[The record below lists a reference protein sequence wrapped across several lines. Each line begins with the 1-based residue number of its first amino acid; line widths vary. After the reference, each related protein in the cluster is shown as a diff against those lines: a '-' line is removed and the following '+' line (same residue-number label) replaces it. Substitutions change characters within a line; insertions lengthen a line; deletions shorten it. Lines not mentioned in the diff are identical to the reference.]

1 MRISSVCMILL
12 FVFFFSWNGDAQS
25 KYPKNYFRSP
35 VDFGIFLAGSFG
47 EVRKNHFHSGIDI
60 RTEGVTGKPVRAIA
74 DGYVQRINISPVGFG
89 KALYIVHPNGFT
101 SVYGHLDS
109 FNSKI
114 GSWTRAEQ
122 YKQESFALD
131 VSVQSGVLP
140 VKKGDI
146 IAYSGNSGSSGG
158 PHLHFEIRDAATQ
171 ETINPLLF
179 GLIVKDMI
187 PPKINSIRIYPY
199 GENSL
204 ANFSD
209 NPLSIEVSGSDG
221 RYFTKTKDTVKVTG
235 NIIFGIEAFDY
246 LDGSELKT
254 GVTTI
259 ELRVDSIKYFS
270 QTLDRFAFAETRYV
284 NSIIDYP
291 FFLRLG
297 KKIQRSFVA
306 PNNKMSIYT
315 GLIHKGV
322 VNFVDSKPHKVQY
335 IVKDVYGNRS
345 ELAFWVKSHPPPPA
359 GRYSQKKAVG
369 TLFSCKTDNRFANN
383 ELVFELPEDA
393 LYEDLDFIY
402 SSSEPL
408 TGGYSKV
415 HHLQN
420 EFTPIQLLCNLSIKA
435 DGLPKEL
442 EAKALIVK
450 VEGASKY
457 SSRGGKWENGFIKT
471 QVKEFGDFMV
481 MTDKVPPVIHP
492 VNISPGKK
500 LIKQNTIKLKI
511 SDNLAGIKSYRGT
524 INGKWILMDYDAKN
538 QLLTYSFDDRIHTGK
553 NDFVLT
559 VRDNSGNEAIYKA
572 SLIK

>member
-1 MRISSVCMILL
+1 
-12 FVFFFSWNGDAQS
+12 
-25 KYPKNYFRSP
+25 
-35 VDFGIFLAGSFG
+35 
-47 EVRKNHFHSGIDI
+47 
-60 RTEGVTGKPVRAIA
+60 
-74 DGYVQRINISPVGFG
+74 
-89 KALYIVHPNGFT
+89 LYIVHPNGFVT
-101 SVYGHLDS
+101 VYGHLDS
-109 FNSKI
+109 FNPKI
-114 GSWTRAEQ
+114 GAWTKAEQ

-131 VSVQSGVLP
+131 VTVQSGVLP

-158 PHLHFEIRDAATQ
+158 PHLHFEIRDAGTQ

-179 GLIVKDMI
+179 GLTVKDLV
-187 PPKINSIRIYPY
+187 PPKINSIRIYPH
-199 GENSL
+199 GDNSL
-204 ANFSD
+204 VNFSD
-209 NPLSIEVSGSDG
+209 NPISIEVSGSDG
-221 RYFTKTKDTVKVTG
+221 RYFTRTKDTVKVTG

-246 LDGSELKT
+246 LDESELKT

-259 ELRVDSIKYFS
+259 ELRVDTVKYFS
-270 QTLDRFAFAETRYV
+270 QTLDRFAFSETRYV
-284 NSIIDYP
+284 NSVIDYP
-291 FFLRLG
+291 LFLRLG
-297 KKIQRSFVA
+297 KKIQRSYVA
-306 PNNKMSIYT
+306 PNNKMSIYN

-335 IVKDVYGNRS
+335 VVKDLYGNRS
-345 ELAFWVKSHPPPPA
+345 ELTFWVKSHPPPPA
-359 GRYSQKKAVG
+359 GRYAQKNVAG
-369 TLFSCKTDNRFANN
+369 TLFSCNKDNRFVNN

-408 TGGYSKV
+408 PGGYSRV

-420 EFTPIQLLCNLSIKA
+420 EFTPIQSLCNLSIKA

-442 EAKALIVK
+442 ETKALIVK
-450 VEGASKY
+450 VEGPSKY
-457 SSRGGKWENGFIKT
+457 SSRGGKWENGFVKT

-538 QLLTYSFDDRIHTGK
+538 QLLTYSFDDRIHAGK

-559 VRDNSGNEAIYKA
+559 VRDNCGNEAIYKA